1 MGTQPTQ
8 HLCRADTRPPS
19 LHICNLLVSTSLTY
33 FKICTFVTI
42 KMFHTSK
49 LILLCLV
56 TLPATLGDGHDGG
69 YDYYDINSVYDEFFV
84 SCGTSEDRY
93 MRITYGGDAFSV
105 YAAGEPTDCVA
116 EEVAPAVF
124 LIDIPQ
130 LNNTLCP
137 LEIIETGGN
146 DATIIMLD
154 VVVQKGTVR
163 QWSDDYKQIT
173 CNYGYG
179 GHAENSETN
188 ALEGAVDKTPVW
200 QNAENAPNVTDIV
213 SLHVFDTAN
222 DQITSVV
229 LGNYIQLRAHLT
241 TDSATSSIKVFN
253 CRAYSGNMQYYML
266 MGGCGEGD
274 VMPNNR
280 GFRTREE
287 AVEGTSVSRVSRS
300 AYFKSFLLPAQDSMQ
315 FECDYIIC
323 SPDMCDGYSCAN
335 SIMLNQ
341 TETSPATRRKRSVS
355 DDSLALP
362 PSSHMPKI
370 RSSTLKILPQDSQA
384 YSISSSD
391 LIRAEEKPASAMAPV
406 PRERAEVYYQTVQEP
421 EAYPYPTKTSA
432 YAPGTLEGLEA
443 VLGMDAMTVGLIAG
457 LCLLLILL
465 VVTLTCALVC
475 RRVMQPHPSTSGY
488 YQHNTASDASIYS
501 PNPNLSPVYIP
512 RK

>member
-1 MGTQPTQ
+1 MGTHNQPSN
-8 HLCRADTRPPS
+8 CEEWARGPAIA
-19 LHICNLLVSTSLTY
+19 LHNCNQPVSTSLTY
-33 FKICTFVTI
+33 IKICTLVTI

-49 LILLCLV
+49 LIFLCLV

-105 YAAGEPTDCVA
+105 YAAGAPTDCVA

-137 LEIIETGGN
+137 LEIVETGGD

-154 VVVQKGTVR
+154 VVVQRGTVR

-179 GHAENSETN
+179 GHAENSETS

-200 QNAENAPNVTDIV
+200 QNADNAPNVTDIV

-222 DQITSVV
+222 DEVSSVV

-241 TDSATSSIKVFN
+241 TDSAASSIKVFN

-287 AVEGTSVSRVSRS
+287 AVEGTTVSRVSRS

-323 SPDMCDGYSCAN
+323 SPEMCDGYSCAN

-341 TETSPATRRKRSVS
+341 TEASPESRRKRSVS
-355 DDSLALP
+355 DDSLAL

-391 LIRAEEKPASAMAPV
+391 LIRAEEKPAASAVVPV
-406 PRERAEVYYQTVQEP
+406 PREREVYYSTVQEP
-421 EAYPYPTKTSA
+421 EAYPTRTSV

-475 RRVMQPHPSTSGY
+475 RRMMQPHPSTSGY
-488 YQHNTASDASIYS
+488 YQHHPDASIYS
-501 PNPNLSPVYIP
+501 PSSHNPNLSPVYIP